1 MWTYIIN
8 YNVPIKYNYNI
19 IRTLQSGISNAED
32 DICDFLSWYLY
43 SSLDLL
49 FNTINTSLKALDESF
64 SSRIHVRKF
73 LRALPTKWRPK
84 VTAIEGSK
92 DLSTLPLDELID
104 NLNVYEV
111 VLEKDLE
118 ASKNMKEKYKSLAL
132 KANKVSSDKETSYSS
147 SDEEYAMAEGF

>member
-1 MWTYIIN
+1 MIILTLLWKYRRVYIG
-8 YNVPIKYNYNI
+8 V
-19 IRTLQSGISNAED
+19 
-32 DICDFLSWYLY
+32 
-43 SSLDLL
+43 

-73 LRALPTKWRPK
+73 LRALPIKWHPK

-92 DLSTLPLDELID
+92 DLSTLPLDELIG

-118 ASKNMKEKYKSLAL
+118 ASKNKKEKYKSLAL
-132 KANKVSSDKETSYSS
+132 KANKVSSNEETSCSG
-147 SDEEYAMAEGF
+147 SDKEYAMAEGF